1 MERTKTIFS
10 EANDDRESSLDQKI
24 LYLERL
30 YTSIDQQESKLLDY
44 LQKQQQTTNSN
55 NTDNDEY
62 ETFIQNTNNAE
73 KNIRYGYANIQSK
86 NYNQAENHYNL
97 SMKLISPYLEY
108 TKLFHPLEIE
118 IRIKRAKVYHEL
130 KLSDKCLL
138 DTTYLLEQERL
149 GESAP
154 MITITVLKLHSKAL
168 SAVGRDEEARESLG
182 KLKILSPEDAEVMSL
197 MEKLKL

>member
-62 ETFIQNTNNAE
+62 ETFIQSTNKAE

-86 NYNQAENHYNL
+86 NYNQAEQ
-97 SMKLISPYLEY
+97 
-108 TKLFHPLEIE
+108 
-118 IRIKRAKVYHEL
+118 R
-130 KLSDKCLL
+130 
-138 DTTYLLEQERL
+138 
-149 GESAP
+149 
-154 MITITVLKLHSKAL
+154 
-168 SAVGRDEEARESLG
+168 
-182 KLKILSPEDAEVMSL
+182 
-197 MEKLKL
+197 